1 MAKLIKVTDEV
12 GELLSARAESDGV
25 SLAGEIKL
33 LLDGKD
39 SIALTNTIDK
49 RLDKMGK
56 WLDKKF
62 EDLEAA
68 FNLAVMSSGS
78 STSSSAS
85 KLSRDRREIKWWA
98 VQEVM
103 FDVLVD
109 SDAWL
114 AGKEEAARS
123 SDNLDMGTFFSDGDV
138 IYSDDAW
145 GRCDWF
151 KVTPEVKQAF
161 KERGYDV

>member
-1 MAKLIKVTDEV
+1 MGMIRVSDDAEGKIKAIAERSGKTVTSTVDSLIQSNDV
-12 GELLSARAESDGV
+12 AA
-25 SLAGEIKL
+25 
-33 LLDGKD
+33 
-39 SIALTNTIDK
+39 

-68 FNLAVMSSGS
+68 FNLAAMSGSSSS
-78 STSSSAS
+78 STSSTTSS
-85 KLSRDRREIKWWA
+85 RSRDRQEIKWWA